1 MFQGQVFQEFTN
13 DPAHYQDRRFTHV
26 IAPFDIPR
34 EWRVYRSYDF
44 GYAKPFSCGWWA
56 VDHDGVI
63 YRILELYGCTGKP
76 DVGVQ
81 WTPERQF
88 AEIRRIEDTH
98 PWLKGREI
106 QGVADPAIWDTSRGE
121 SIYETALRHRV
132 YFTRGDNR
140 RIPGWMQLHYRMSFD
155 EQGYPMLYVFSGCRA
170 FIRTIP
176 ELLFD
181 QSDAEDVD
189 TRQED
194 HVADESRYFCMSR
207 PIPPQKRDM
216 APVLRDDPLNM
227 RTGG

>member
-1 MFQGQVFQEFTN
+1 MEDEHPYLRGRT
-13 DPAHYQDRRFTHV
+13 
-26 IAPFDIPR
+26 
-34 EWRVYRSYDF
+34 
-44 GYAKPFSCGWWA
+44 
-56 VDHDGVI
+56 
-63 YRILELYGCTGKP
+63 
-76 DVGVQ
+76 
-81 WTPERQF
+81 
-88 AEIRRIEDTH
+88 IR
-98 PWLKGREI
+98 
-106 QGVADPAIWDTSRGE
+106 GVADPAIWDASRGE

-132 YFTRGDNR
+132 FFTRGDNR

-181 QSDAEDVD
+181 QTDAEDVD

-207 PIPPQKRDM
+207 PIPPQKRDTGL
-216 APVLRDDPLNM
+216 PLRADPLNM